1 MEAVIADLFG
11 SWGGQLTILIVAA
24 CVLMPFGILY
34 AGWRMALKMQAE
46 EAQQAKQAAAKSRSP
61 APVAH

>member
-1 MEAVIADLFG
+1 MEAVVADLFG
-11 SWGGQLTILIVAA
+11 SWGGQLTVFIVAV

-46 EAQQAKQAAAKSRSP
+46 ERAQQQKAGQPKAPAAAR
-61 APVAH
+61 